1 MLKYLLLLNFIT
13 LSFQID
19 NCLETY
25 KICKSCKSGYTLIMP
40 QELYEIKCQKTDTIY
55 FGNETDSC
63 YIYSDSNKN
72 CCKHC
77 KKGYIISQYSY
88 DCKICQQAPEH
99 CKKLEN
105 DICTECDYFFKLTED
120 NKCERTSCYE
130 YENGKCKCYYGFYLF
145 EEKECK
151 KIPIQYCVVWDGKKC
166 TKCNEG
172 TEEDGNGGCK
182 LIEENDDDEDEDK
195 DDDKREDTG
204 VEHCNSVSWSIGE
217 KPECTGCEQ
226 NYELNEL
233 KTKCNYL
240 CESTE
245 EYCGQCKDNY
255 YSFDGKT
262 CEIIDPSYKE
272 SYAKLFNF
280 NLVSFTRIL
289 LLLI

>member
-1 MLKYLLLLNFIT
+1 MKLILVIYIPIQTKIVANIAKKDILYLNTAMNVKYVSKLLNTAKNWKMIFVPNVIIF
-13 LSFQID
+13 LNLQ
-19 NCLETY
+19 
-25 KICKSCKSGYTLIMP
+25 KIINAK
-40 QELYEIKCQKTDTIY
+40 ELLAMNMK
-55 FGNETDSC
+55 
-63 YIYSDSNKN
+63 
-72 CCKHC
+72 
-77 KKGYIISQYSY
+77 
-88 DCKICQQAPEH
+88 
-99 CKKLEN
+99 
-105 DICTECDYFFKLTED
+105 
-120 NKCERTSCYE
+120 
-130 YENGKCKCYYGFYLF
+130 NGKFKCYYGFYLF

-172 TEEDGNGGCK
+172 SEEDGNGGCK

-280 NLVSFTRIL
+280 NLVSFARIL